1 MPISEIA
8 DWLGRASSAK
18 YREIKR
24 NFWADGAFPKKY
36 AGYFEH
42 AAQMRSRCLERAF
55 VCGPSQQQSAEV
67 DLSHSNKW
75 TLPKVVYSVKPQR
88 V

>member
-1 MPISEIA
+1 
-8 DWLGRASSAK
+8 
-18 YREIKR
+18 
-24 NFWADGAFPKKY
+24 
-36 AGYFEH
+36 
-42 AAQMRSRCLERAF
+42 MRSRCLERAF